1 MESLCFLWLLFKTV
15 TYKLKINKIAKKIS
29 ANDFNFMVCQ
39 SFSVTKQCKERNKN
53 YGKFKSNFETET
65 KTKT

>member
-15 TYKLKINKIAKKIS
+15 TYKLKINKIAEKIS

-39 SFSVTKQCKERNKN
+39 SFSVTKQCKERKN
-53 YGKFKSNFETET
+53 GKFKSNFETET